1 MEEHR
6 ILPKGADETKLVEDR
21 ILKLSRNV
29 ITPAEWLNMLFAA
42 ETVLP
47 RQNGKRVKP
56 FDLNLIELRSQPHMI
71 LFAAI
76 LQGVGSED
84 TYRTNRRYQL
94 RDWLRITLSF
104 AELSLYVVPPARLNY
119 AVDLCLEAIR
129 AKEPMDS
136 VVLVNALSAVDIRVV
151 RQLVSAQNIGQ
162 WSAVV
167 TARLG
172 ESCDAGDEIQA
183 NNDSG
188 DPSDP
193 DDYEHWLT
201 ESQTLVK
208 VASDFFDWSGREEPE
223 ALGRL
228 MSLVNSVDRPPD
240 PDGPEEEEQEHGGS
254 SSPSSYWTL
263 ERMFEDL

>member
-1 MEEHR
+1 
-6 ILPKGADETKLVEDR
+6 
-21 ILKLSRNV
+21 
-29 ITPAEWLNMLFAA
+29 
-42 ETVLP
+42 
-47 RQNGKRVKP
+47 
-56 FDLNLIELRSQPHMI
+56 MI

-76 LQGVGSED
+76 LQAVGSED

-104 AELSLYVVPPARLNY
+104 AELSLYVVPPARLDY
-119 AVDLCLEAIR
+119 AVDLCLAGIR

-136 VVLVNALSAVDIRVV
+136 VVLVNALSEVDIRVV

-167 TARLG
+167 TARLD
-172 ESCDAGDEIQA
+172 ESCNAGDEIQA
-183 NNDSG
+183 NNDS
-188 DPSDP
+188 DPNHP
-193 DDYEHWLT
+193 DEYEQWLT
-201 ESQTLVK
+201 ESQTHVK

-240 PDGPEEEEQEHGGS
+240 PDRPEDEEQEHGGS